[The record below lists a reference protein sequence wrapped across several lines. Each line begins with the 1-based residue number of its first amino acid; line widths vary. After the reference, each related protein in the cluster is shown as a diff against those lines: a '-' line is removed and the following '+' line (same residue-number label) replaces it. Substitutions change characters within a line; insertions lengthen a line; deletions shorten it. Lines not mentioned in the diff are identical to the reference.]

1 MIAITLG
8 KSRLEPSLACPGAD
22 SSKRSDTASVRV
34 AARHRSMRGTPPA
47 RATDAPQ
54 ILRDVGS
61 GPSRVQGV
69 PIRTTLS
76 QIHLQDSD
84 SAVSTPIAAISQ
96 NA

>member
-1 MIAITLG
+1 
-8 KSRLEPSLACPGAD
+8 
-22 SSKRSDTASVRV
+22 VRRCATSIDPWD
-34 AARHRSMRGTPPA
+34 AAQHG
-47 RATDAPQ
+47 ATDAPQ

-61 GPSRVQGV
+61 GPSRVRGV
-69 PIRTTLS
+69 PIRTTLR